1 MNQLSNDTILIS
13 ANPNMVVVDD
23 AVKHLASHEKLY
35 WEVGFRIDKD
45 RFSYPLFGF
54 IDISGGQVEYRATIS
69 DIVPFS
75 PDDYEGTLAEQ
86 VKPEPWRKEWDQNL
100 NNVKSHPWKHALV
113 MTEIV
118 PFSYDTYSFYKVDG
132 TPVRQ
137 APYSYVQVLMPSRF
151 TGTHKPPVSPAKTS
165 ATNILEKNLENIVRE
180 NPEEVEPGLVWEKEQ
195 LVTKAG
201 RLDLLGRDTNGNYV
215 VVELKRAQGTDQV
228 VGQILRYMGCLTKDH
243 GKDKVRGIIIV
254 LRKDQALSYAAMAVP
269 NLQVK
274 EFTIHLK

>member
-1 MNQLSNDTILIS
+1 MNQLPSDAILIS
-13 ANPNMVVVDD
+13 ANPNMVLVDD

-35 WEVGFRIDKD
+35 WEVGFRIDKN

-54 IDISGGQVEYRATIS
+54 IHIRGGQVEYRALIS

-75 PDDYEGTLAEQ
+75 EEHYKGPLAEQ
-86 VKPEPWRKEWDQNL
+86 VKPKPWRDEWDENR
-100 NNVKSHPWKHALV
+100 NNVRKHPWKNALV
-113 MTEIV
+113 MNEIV
-118 PFSYDTYSFYKVDG
+118 PFSYPTHAFFTVDG
-132 TPVRQ
+132 KSVQPPQ
-137 APYSYVQVLMPSRF
+137 SYVQVRLPGHLPGAPPISPTM
-151 TGTHKPPVSPAKTS
+151 TGK
-165 ATNILEKNLENIVRE
+165 TNILETNLERIVKG
-180 NPEEVEPGLVWEKEQ
+180 NPEEVEAGLVWEKEQ

-228 VGQILRYMGCLTKDH
+228 VGQILRYMGCLTIDH

-254 LRKDQALSYAAMAVP
+254 QTKDQALSYAAMAVP

>member
-1 MNQLSNDTILIS
+1 MNQLPRDAILFS
-13 ANPNMVVVDD
+13 AKQPSMVVVDD

-35 WEVGFRIDKD
+35 WEVPFRINKD
-45 RFSYPLFGF
+45 HFSYPLFGF
-54 IDISGGQVEYRATIS
+54 IHISGGQVEYRAIIS

-75 PDDYEGTLAEQ
+75 PEQFKGPLAER
-86 VKPEPWRKEWDQNL
+86 VKPEPWRKEWNENL
-100 NNVKSHPWKHALV
+100 NNVQSRPWKYALV

-118 PFSYDTYSFYKVDG
+118 PFSYDTRTFCKVDG
-132 TPVRQ
+132 KPVRPTQ
-137 APYSYVQVLMPSRF
+137 NYVQVRLPSPGA
-151 TGTHKPPVSPAKTS
+151 TPVSPAKTGE
-165 ATNILEKNLENIVRE
+165 TIILEKNLEKIVRE

>member
-1 MNQLSNDTILIS
+1 MNQLPRDAILFS
-13 ANPNMVVVDD
+13 AKQPSMVVVDD

-35 WEVGFRIDKD
+35 WEVPFRINKD
-45 RFSYPLFGF
+45 HFSYPLFGF
-54 IDISGGQVEYRATIS
+54 IHISGGQVEYRAIIS

-75 PDDYEGTLAEQ
+75 PEQFKGPLAER
-86 VKPEPWRKEWDQNL
+86 VKPEPWRKEWNENL
-100 NNVKSHPWKHALV
+100 NNVQSRPWKYALV

-118 PFSYDTYSFYKVDG
+118 PFSYDTLSFCKVDG
-132 TPVRQ
+132 KLVQWQPQ
-137 APYSYVQVLMPSRF
+137 GYVQVRLP
-151 TGTHKPPVSPAKTS
+151 GHLPEAPPVSPAKTGEM
-165 ATNILEKNLENIVRE
+165 NILEGNLEKIVKE
-180 NPEEVEPGLVWEKEQ
+180 HPEKVEPGLVFEKEQ
-195 LVTKAG
+195 LLTKAG
-201 RLDLLGRDTNGNYV
+201 RLDLLFRDTNGNYV

-228 VGQILRYMGCLTKDH
+228 VGQILRYMGCLMEDH

>member
-1 MNQLSNDTILIS
+1 MNQLPRDAILFS
-13 ANPNMVVVDD
+13 ANPNMVRLDD
-23 AVKHLASHEKLY
+23 AVKHLASHQKLY
-35 WEVGFRIDKD
+35 WEVQFRIDKN
-45 RFSYPLFGF
+45 RFCYPLFGF
-54 IDISGGQVEYRATIS
+54 IHISREQVEYRTIIS

-75 PDDYEGTLAEQ
+75 KEHYKAPLAEQ
-86 VKPEPWRKEWDQNL
+86 VKPEPWRREWDQNL
-100 NNVKSHPWKHALV
+100 NNVRSYPWKYALV

-118 PFSYDTYSFYKVDG
+118 PFSYDTSLFCKVDG
-132 TPVRQ
+132 TPVRPQ
-137 APYSYVQVLMPSRF
+137 RGYVRVRLPSP
-151 TGTHKPPVSPAKTS
+151 GAPPVSPPKPGV
-165 ATNILEKNLENIVRE
+165 TNIPEHVLEKIVRE
-180 NPEEVEPGLVWEKEQ
+180 HPEEVEAGLVWEKEQ
-195 LVTKAG
+195 LVTRAG

>member
-1 MNQLSNDTILIS
+1 MNQLPRDAILFS
-13 ANPNMVVVDD
+13 ANPNMVVVDN
-23 AVKHLASHEKLY
+23 AVKHLANHEKLF
-35 WEVGFRIDKD
+35 WEVGFRIDKN

-54 IDISGGQVEYRATIS
+54 IHIRGGQVEYRVIIS

-75 PDDYEGTLAEQ
+75 CDHYKGTLAEQ
-86 VKPEPWRKEWDQNL
+86 VKPEPWRKEWDENL
-100 NNVKSHPWKHALV
+100 NNVRGHRWKNALV

-118 PFSYDTYSFYKVDG
+118 PFSYYTHAFCKVDG
-132 TPVRQ
+132 TPVRPPQ
-137 APYSYVQVLMPSRF
+137 SYVQVRLPSCLP
-151 TGTHKPPVSPAKTS
+151 GAPPVPLVKTGR
-165 ATNILEKNLENIVRE
+165 TNILETNLEKIVRE
-180 NPEEVEPGLVWEKEQ
+180 NPEEVEAGLVWEKEQ

-269 NLQVK
+269 NLRVK

>member
-1 MNQLSNDTILIS
+1 MDELPKNAILIS
-13 ANPNMVVVDD
+13 ANPDLVLVDD
-23 AVKHLASHEKLY
+23 AVKHLAAHEKLY
-35 WEVGFRIDKD
+35 WEVGFRVNKD
-45 RFSYPLFGF
+45 QFSYPLFGF
-54 IDISGGQVEYRATIS
+54 IHIKGGQIEYRATIS

-75 PDDYEGTLAEQ
+75 RDHYEGPLAEQ
-86 VKPEPWRKEWDQNL
+86 VKPDPWRNEWSSDS
-100 NNVKSHPWKHALV
+100 NNIKSHDWKHALV

-118 PFSYDTYSFYKVDG
+118 PFSYDTYSLRKLDG

-137 APYSYVQVLMPSRF
+137 PPEGFIRVLLPGAQPALPAR
-151 TGTHKPPVSPAKTS
+151 TGGM
-165 ATNILEKNLENIVRE
+165 TNVLERNLENIVRE
-180 NPEEVEPGLVWEKEQ
+180 HPDEVEPGLVWEREQ

-201 RLDLLGRDTNGNYV
+201 RLDLLGRDKNGNYV

-228 VGQILRYMGCLTKDH
+228 VGQILRYMGSLAEDH

-254 LRKDQALSYAAMAVP
+254 LRKDQALSYAALAVP